1 MTFHQRCG
9 FVLFPY
15 LDLFAFGAGWGPI
28 PWLLPAEV
36 FPMSARAKGVALS
49 TSVNWAF
56 NFVVAFI
63 TPIAFKNIKAI
74 YYFVILALACL
85 SFLVV
90 WAYYRETAHLSLEEI
105 QIVFADAFD
114 GPRKFIPDFRSRPPM
129 TVAMTYKH
137 TGVLVGKKNV
147 APITPRAERMLDL
160 PSVDVDA
167 ERRGSEIFTDGE
179 SSLAAG
185 SSVMGARGYGYGLDL
200 DGVSSEKR
208 RSLASSSMMDA
219 APGFLDVPLGNGGS
233 EARKSRPE

>member
-1 MTFHQRCG
+1 
-9 FVLFPY
+9 
-15 LDLFAFGAGWGPI
+15 
-28 PWLLPAEV
+28 
-36 FPMSARAKGVALS
+36 
-49 TSVNWAF
+49 
-56 NFVVAFI
+56 
-63 TPIAFKNIKAI
+63 
-74 YYFVILALACL
+74 
-85 SFLVV
+85 
-90 WAYYRETAHLSLEEI
+90 
-105 QIVFADAFD
+105 
-114 GPRKFIPDFRSRPPM
+114 M

-219 APGFLDVPLGNGGS
+219 SPGFLDVPLGNGGS